1 MKFNEYCLLI
11 RESIAEGQCVEILA
25 ELGKFKKEELIITIR
40 KKNNLSNEE
49 MEKICENCPN
59 YPF

>member
-1 MKFNEYCLLI
+1 MKFNECCPLKK
-11 RESIAEGQCVEILA
+11 ESIAEGQCVEILA

-40 KKNNLSNEE
+40 KKYNLSNKE
-49 MEKICENCPN
+49 MERICEICPN